1 MLVRCLYA
9 SRMQKALTTTA
20 QNAILDESRK
30 NNTKAGITGILLS
43 SGTIFVQLLEGGRE
57 EVSKIYNRIVVDPR
71 HKDVVLLV
79 YEEITER
86 RFEGWSMGQVNLDG
100 INPAMMLKY
109 SETAT
114 LNPYA
119 SSGQATMALLN
130 ELVATGSIIC
140 GNATS
145 KGRRS

>member
-9 SRMQKALTTTA
+9 SRMQKALNA
-20 QNAILDESRK
+20 AGQNAILESSRK
-30 NNTKAGITGILLS
+30 NNVKQGITGVLLS
-43 SGTIFVQLLEGGRE
+43 TGNVFVQVLEGGRE
-57 EVSKIYNRIVVDPR
+57 EVSKLYNQIVVDTR

-86 RFEGWSMGQVNLDG
+86 RFEGWSMGQVNLET

-109 SETAT
+109 SATAT

-119 SSGQATMALLN
+119 NSGQATMALLN
-130 ELVATGSIIC
+130 ELVATGAIIC

-145 KGRRS
+145 KRRRG

>member
-9 SRMQKALTTTA
+9 SRMQKALNAAA
-20 QNAILDESRK
+20 QNAILESSRK
-30 NNTKAGITGILLS
+30 NNVKNGITGVLLS
-43 SGTIFVQLLEGGRE
+43 TGNVFVQLLEGGRE
-57 EVSKIYNRIVVDPR
+57 EVSKLYNQIIIDPR

-79 YEEITER
+79 YEEIAER
-86 RFEGWSMGQVNLDG
+86 RFEGWSMGQVNLES

-109 SETAT
+109 SATAT

-119 SSGQATMALLN
+119 NSGQATMALLN
-130 ELVATGSIIC
+130 ELVATGAIIC

-145 KGRRS
+145 KRRKN

>member
-9 SRMQKALTTTA
+9 SRMQKALTA
-20 QNAILDESRK
+20 AAHNSILESSRK
-30 NNTKAGITGILLS
+30 NNAKLGITGVLLTT
-43 SGTIFVQLLEGGRE
+43 GTIFVQLLEGGRE
-57 EVSKIYNRIVVDPR
+57 EVSKLYNRIIVDPR

-86 RFEGWSMGQVNLDG
+86 RFEGWSMGQANMDG
-100 INPAMMLKY
+100 INPAMLLKY

-145 KGRRS
+145 KMRRS